1 MTYAPGLPDPIHD
14 AQFYAGVSARR
25 LVAFLIDFTVI
36 AVLAV
41 LTTLAFGVAT
51 LGIGF
56 ALAAPIGAVVG
67 FLYRY
72 LTIARASATPGMA
85 LVGVE
90 LRRRDGERFDAWE
103 AAIHTALF
111 TVMFVTVLPQIVS
124 VAMMAVGRD
133 GRGLHDAA
141 LGSALINRPA

>member
-14 AQFYAGVSARR
+14 AQFYAGAPARR
-25 LVAFLIDFTVI
+25 LVAFLIDCIAI
-36 AVLAV
+36 AVLTV
-41 LTTLAFGVAT
+41 LTTLVFGVAT
-51 LGIGF
+51 LGLGF
-56 ALAAPIGAVVG
+56 ALAAPIGAAVG
-67 FLYRY
+67 FLYRW

-90 LRRRDGERFDAWE
+90 LRGRDGARLDGVE

-111 TVMFVTVLPQIVS
+111 TAMFVTVLPQIAS
-124 VAMMAVGRD
+124 VAMMAFGRD
-133 GRGLHDAA
+133 GRGLHDAL

>member
-1 MTYAPGLPDPIHD
+1 MTYAPGLPDPIRD
-14 AQFYAGVSARR
+14 AQFYAGARARR
-25 LVAFLIDFTVI
+25 LAAFLIDFVAIT
-36 AVLAV
+36 VLAL
-41 LTTLAFGVAT
+41 LTTLLFGVAT
-51 LGIGF
+51 LGMGF

-67 FLYRY
+67 FLYRA

-90 LRRRDGERFDAWE
+90 LRRRDGARFDGWE
-103 AAIHTALF
+103 AAVHTALF
-111 TVMFVTVLPQIVS
+111 TAMFVTVLPQIVS
-124 VAMMAVGRD
+124 VAMMAFGRD

>member
-1 MTYAPGLPDPIHD
+1 MTHAAGLPDPIHD
-14 AQFYAGVSARR
+14 AQFYAGVRARR
-25 LVAFLIDFTVI
+25 LVAFIIDFVVTAVI
-36 AVLAV
+36 SVLA
-41 LTTLAFGVAT
+41 TLLFGVAT
-51 LGIGF
+51 LGVGF

-72 LTIARASATPGMA
+72 FTIARASATPGMA

-90 LRRRDGERFDAWE
+90 LRRRDGGRFDGWE
-103 AAIHTALF
+103 AAVHTALF

-124 VAMMAVGRD
+124 VAMMAFGRD
-133 GRGLHDAA
+133 GRGLHDAV

>member
-14 AQFYAGVSARR
+14 AQFYAGVNARR
-25 LVAFLIDFTVI
+25 LVAFAIDFAVI
-36 AVLAV
+36 AVMALLV
-41 LTTLAFGVAT
+41 TLLFGVAT
-51 LGIGF
+51 LGMGF

-72 LTIARASATPGMA
+72 GALARYSATPGMA

-90 LRRRDGERFDAWE
+90 LRRRDGARFTSWDA
-103 AAIHTALF
+103 AVHTALF
-111 TVMFVTVLPQIVS
+111 TVMFMTVLPQIVS
-124 VAMMAVGRD
+124 VAMMAFGKD
-133 GRGLHDAA
+133 GRGLHDAL